1 MESPIMDDD
10 KEHDNK
16 EKSSKCPKC
25 LSGDMVE
32 HPSYLSMPLLLV
44 QKLLKNQ
51 RQPLKIKMQILSLDL
66 FHVEN
71 AGYSEL
77 YVGVSLLESGYD
89 FSN

>member
-16 EKSSKCPKC
+16 ETAASVQNVYQVKWQSILHIYPC
-25 LSGDMVE
+25 
-32 HPSYLSMPLLLV
+32 PLLLV

-66 FHVEN
+66 FHVKN
-71 AGYSEL
+71 AGIQNYM
-77 YVGVSLLESGYD
+77 
-89 FSN
+89 

>member
-16 EKSSKCPKC
+16 EKCSKCPKC
-25 LSGDMVE
+25 LSGDMAE
-32 HPSYLSMPLLLV
+32 HPSYLSMPFTSRS
-44 QKLLKNQ
+44 KIAENQ

-71 AGYSEL
+71 AGIQNYM
-77 YVGVSLLESGYD
+77 
-89 FSN
+89 

>member
-16 EKSSKCPKC
+16 VNSSKCPKC

-32 HPSYLSMPLLLV
+32 LLHTYPCPLLLV

-51 RQPLKIKMQILSLDL
+51 RQPLKIKMQILSLAL

-71 AGYSEL
+71 AGIQNYM
-77 YVGVSLLESGYD
+77 
-89 FSN
+89 